1 VLMAR
6 ALLMEVV
13 FCSCNMKQRK
23 IKEQYKYSQDPHLCT
38 SLI

>member
-13 FCSCNMKQRK
+13 FIVKVMDMHPLDSLPPNLRNCNKLQ
-23 IKEQYKYSQDPHLCT
+23 
-38 SLI
+38 